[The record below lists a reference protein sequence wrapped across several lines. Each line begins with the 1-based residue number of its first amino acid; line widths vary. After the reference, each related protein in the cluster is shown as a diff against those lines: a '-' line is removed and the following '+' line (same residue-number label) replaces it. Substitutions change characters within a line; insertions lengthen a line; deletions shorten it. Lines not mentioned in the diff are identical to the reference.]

1 MIHKG
6 FDFSCQKTKLYGQ
19 FWQASQTKAIVIL
32 VHGMGEHSSRYA
44 DFVVP
49 ELLKNDISVMTYDQF
64 GHGKTQ
70 GKRGHNP
77 GFDAVLDCVQI
88 VIDKATTIFGDKP
101 LFLYGHSM
109 GGNVVINYILMRKYK
124 LKGVI
129 ATSPFLKLAFQPP
142 KWKLILGKLIQN
154 LVPSVTMGNELDV
167 NAISRDKTQVQKYIS
182 DPLIHDRI
190 SPNYSLSFIKSG
202 QWAIDNAEKITL
214 PVLIL
219 HGTGDRLTSYK
230 GSEEFASHN
239 KKNITLKLY
248 QDGYHELHN
257 DLCKKDFILNIVHWI
272 ELQLKKKRK
281 S

>member
-1 MIHKG
+1 M
-6 FDFSCQKTKLYGQ
+6 
-19 FWQASQTKAIVIL
+19 
-32 VHGMGEHSSRYA
+32 
-44 DFVVP
+44 
-49 ELLKNDISVMTYDQF
+49 
-64 GHGKTQ
+64 
-70 GKRGHNP
+70 
-77 GFDAVLDCVQI
+77 
-88 VIDKATTIFGDKP
+88 
-101 LFLYGHSM
+101 
-109 GGNVVINYILMRKYK
+109 
-124 LKGVI
+124 
-129 ATSPFLKLAFQPP
+129 
-142 KWKLILGKLIQN
+142 
-154 LVPSVTMGNELDV
+154 
-167 NAISRDKTQVQKYIS
+167 QKYIS

>member
-6 FDFSCQKTKLYGQ
+6 FDFSCQKTKFYGQ

-142 KWKLILGKLIQN
+142 KWKLVLGKLIQN

-167 NAISRDKTQVQKYIS
+167 HAISRDKAQVQKYIS